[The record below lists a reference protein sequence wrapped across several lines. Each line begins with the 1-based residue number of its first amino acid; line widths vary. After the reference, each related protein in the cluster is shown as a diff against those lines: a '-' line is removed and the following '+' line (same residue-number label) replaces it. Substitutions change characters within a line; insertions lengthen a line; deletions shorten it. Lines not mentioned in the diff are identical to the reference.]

1 MKKIII
7 LLITA
12 FTLVS
17 CDGFLDSENMVQKNT
32 SNYPKNAKEIEELLT
47 GTYSVLP
54 SVNVNQCTF
63 FVSELM
69 SDDRLGGG
77 AAVDRSW
84 AALDQLKKNNDN
96 MFTDLWKKMY
106 AGIYRTNFLLEV
118 IDNIDTWNAPQ
129 QKDIIKAETR
139 FLRAY
144 FYLELSRAFGNVPL
158 SLNTLKEN
166 LPRASA
172 ENVYGQIAADLKY
185 AIETLPEN
193 TFEQDKARSGH
204 ATKWAA
210 QGMMARTFLFYT
222 GYYKKEAMPL
232 AGGGEV
238 SRQQVINWLDDCIK
252 NSGHGLIPKFH
263 NLWPYGNKVTAPD
276 YKYAVD
282 NNIEW
287 IGEEGANY
295 ETVFAI
301 KYSAMGQDNSAN
313 LYYSNQPVLYFS
325 IRDQPNFADI
335 FPFGQGWG
343 GGPVATNMIND
354 WKTIEP
360 NDPRR
365 DASVLD
371 IESPAE
377 GIKKYTWGGMQLQ
390 ETGLW
395 QKKYIAINVHDVDK
409 EKKPIVVNYS
419 CKLYGREPNYKVDNT
434 QDQIII
440 RFADILLM
448 MAELTK
454 NALYIDQVRN
464 RVGLGSIGAYSEDK
478 LRNERRWELAFEGL
492 RYYDLLRWGIVGDA
506 LNKQNGIKVKNNGVD
521 AVMSYDNINARF
533 QQTGG
538 FLPVPQ
544 TQIDL
549 SGGVLTQTPGWG
561 SDAIY

>member
-193 TFEQDKARSGH
+193 TFEQDKTRSGH

>member
-7 LLITA
+7 LLITV

-77 AAVDRSW
+77 TAVDRSW

-106 AGIYRTNFLLEV
+106 AGIYRTNLLLEV

-158 SLNTLKEN
+158 SLNTLEEN

-464 RVGLGSIGAYSEDK
+464 RVGLGSIGAYSEDR

>member
-1 MKKIII
+1 
-7 LLITA
+7 
-12 FTLVS
+12 
-17 CDGFLDSENMVQKNT
+17 MVQKDT
-32 SNYPKNAKEIEELLT
+32 SNYPTNAKEIEELLT
-47 GTYSVLP
+47 GIYSVFP

-84 AALDQLKKNNDN
+84 AALDQMKKINDN
-96 MFTDLWKKMY
+96 MFSDFWKKMY
-106 AGIYRTNFLLEV
+106 YGIYRTNLLLEV
-118 IDNIDTWNAPQ
+118 IDNIEIWNTPN
-129 QKDIIKAETR
+129 QKDIVKAETH

-158 SLNTLKEN
+158 SLNTLDEN

-172 ENVYGQIAADLKY
+172 EEVYGQIAADLKY
-185 AIETLPEN
+185 AIENLTSN
-193 TFEQDKARSGH
+193 TFEQDKDRSGH

-210 QGMMARTFLFYT
+210 QGMMARAFLFYT

-238 SRQQVINWLDDCIK
+238 SKQQVINWLDDCIK
-252 NSGHGLIPKFH
+252 NSGHDLIPKFH
-263 NLWPYGNKVTAPD
+263 NLWPYGNRATAPD
-276 YKYAVD
+276 YKYVVD
-282 NNIEW
+282 NDVQW

-295 ETVFAI
+295 ETVYAI
-301 KYSAMGQDNSAN
+301 KYSAMGEDNSTS

-325 IRDQPNFADI
+325 IRNQPSFADI
-335 FPFGQGWG
+335 FPFGEGWG

-371 IESPAE
+371 VENPDE
-377 GIKKYTWGGMQLQ
+377 GLTNYTWGASMQIQ

-395 QKKYIAINVHDVDK
+395 QKKYIAVNAYHS
-409 EKKPIVVNYS
+409 EYGLCNYS
-419 CKLYGREPNYKVDNT
+419 CSLYGRSPSYKADNT
-434 QDQIII
+434 QDQVII

-448 MAELTK
+448 MAELTED
-454 NALYIDQVRN
+454 ASYIDQVRD
-464 RVGLGSIGAYSEDK
+464 RVGLGSVGGYTEEA

-506 LNKQNGIKVKNNGVD
+506 LNKQNGIQVKNNGVD
-521 AVMSYDNINARF
+521 GVMNYDNINARY